1 MTDAALPWTFVPAVA
16 VSPDACA
23 DVAVARVGA
32 LVWIVAS
39 ISALAHAAYWV
50 FSSERTV
57 GMSTRVVALCF
68 AVLFGPLYWIFWAG
82 IHSRDLQ

>member
-1 MTDAALPWTFVPAVA
+1 MTEECPAWTFVPAA
-16 VSPDACA
+16 ANPCA
-23 DVAVARVGA
+23 DAVLARLGGYIWA
-32 LVWIVAS
+32 AAS
-39 ISALAHAAYWV
+39 ISALVHACYWV

-57 GMSTRVVALCF
+57 GMATRVVALCF